1 MNVLL
6 SKPIGYCYGV
16 TNAINI
22 AKNIKNKHQDK
33 NVYIFGL
40 LIHNKEIIP
49 YLESF
54 EIKTIDTS
62 NIDVE
67 NRLNKFTSDDVVVFT
82 AHGHKKHYEEILR
95 NNNVTFYDAVCPRVQ
110 DNINLILN
118 AKQDII
124 YIGKSNHPEA
134 EVCKSLSDKLYFYD
148 IKDGFDFNI
157 KLNKPLVLNQTT
169 MSFIEI
175 KHIHEE
181 ILSHYQD
188 AEIHNEI
195 CDASRLRQ
203 ENIKLIPKECDLV
216 VIVGDKKSSNS
227 NKLYEVALSLHK
239 DKLVLFV
246 ETYKDLLNY
255 DLRNYKNAFITSGT
269 STPMNL
275 INEVKKYLEDSK

>member
-40 LIHNKEIIP
+40 LIHNKEIVP

-54 EIKTIDTS
+54 GIKTINTE
-62 NIDVE
+62 NIDIE
-67 NRLNKFTSDDVVVFT
+67 DRLNKFTSDDVVIFT
-82 AHGHKKHYEEILR
+82 AHGHKKKYEDILKA
-95 NNNVTFYDAVCPRVQ
+95 NNVTFYDAVCPRVQ

-118 AKQDII
+118 SKQDII
-124 YIGKSNHPEA
+124 YIGKSNHPES
-134 EVCKSLSDKLYFYD
+134 EVCKSLTNKLHFYD
-148 IKDGFDFNI
+148 IKEGFDFSKNLI
-157 KLNKPLVLNQTT
+157 NPLVLNQTT

-181 ILSHYQD
+181 ILNHYKD

-203 ENIKLIPKECDLV
+203 ENIKLIPNECDLIIV
-216 VIVGDKKSSNS
+216 VGDKKSSNS
-227 NKLYEVALSLHK
+227 NKLFEVASLLHK

-255 DLRNYKNAFITSGT
+255 DLRKYKNAFITSGT

-275 INEVKKYLEDSK
+275 IIEVKKYLEDSK